1 MNLIPMQISLFLGF
15 LSIETLTESD
25 LTIGKKLGSG
35 SFGEVFECYL
45 SSNDTIK
52 FAIKFIRTNV
62 MENKDVMDEIK
73 LESRII
79 DLANI
84 RRSIFV
90 PMN

>member
-1 MNLIPMQISLFLGF
+1 MKYVRFSLFLGF
-15 LSIETLTESD
+15 LSIETLKESD
-25 LTIGKKLGSG
+25 LTIGKMLGRG

-52 FAIKFIRTNV
+52 FAIKFIRTNF

-84 RRSIFV
+84 NVVQYFG
-90 PMN
+90 

>member
-1 MNLIPMQISLFLGF
+1 MHLILIRFSLFLGF
-15 LSIETLTESD
+15 LSIKTLKESD
-25 LTIGKKLGSG
+25 LTIGKMLGRG
-35 SFGEVFECYL
+35 SFGEVFECNL

-62 MENKDVMDEIK
+62 IENKDVMDEIK

-84 RRSIFV
+84 NVVQYFG
-90 PMN
+90 